1 MNVTKYE
8 LLSALLDDEAGDFER
23 RRLLNELN
31 QDDELVATWG
41 RYALTGEVL
50 RKSQVPVQKRD
61 FLAGIHAAID
71 DEIASPKV
79 ATTPVVAEVK
89 LAKVTPMWRTVMQ
102 YGAAASVGAVIM
114 AAGLMLNSTETTP
127 DSVAEVAV
135 STSVTPVV
143 VQAVALNTVDLP
155 VAPSAKT
162 ARSISR
168 LDPKTQALLRSYIK
182 DHIRYASTTSVVPTV
197 RAVSYNQ

>member
-23 RRLLNELN
+23 RRLLNELK
-31 QDDELVATWG
+31 QDDELVATWR

-50 RKSQVPVQKRD
+50 RKSHAPVQKRD

-71 DEIASPKV
+71 DEIA
-79 ATTPVVAEVK
+79 TPNIVPTPIVTEAN

-102 YGAAASVGAVIM
+102 YGAAASLGAVIM
-114 AAGLMLNSTETTP
+114 AAGLMFNNAANTP
-127 DSVAEVAV
+127 NPVAEVAV
-135 STSVTPVV
+135 SAPVTPVV
-143 VQAVALNTVDLP
+143 VQAVAFNTAELP

>member
-23 RRLLNELN
+23 RRLLNELK

-50 RKSQVPVQKRD
+50 RKSHAPVQKRD

-71 DEIASPKV
+71 DEIA
-79 ATTPVVAEVK
+79 TPNIASTPIVTEAN

-102 YGAAASVGAVIM
+102 YGAAASLGAVIM
-114 AAGLMLNSTETTP
+114 AAGLMLNNAETTP
-127 DSVAEVAV
+127 NPVAEVAV
-135 STSVTPVV
+135 SAAVTPVV
-143 VQAVALNTVDLP
+143 VQAVAFNTAELP